1 MATQIKQP
9 SRYDRFGQDGR
20 LVECGVVIFTA
31 SNDTTLELTSELNRI
46 RNANFLIAGSS
57 ADPKLA
63 QIVIAE
69 AIVTVDGGYIG
80 RPSAGTYTLEL
91 KNPNVVIQSASSSA
105 GLGAG
110 TTAYSVSGLT
120 AFYRLEGE

>member
-9 SRYDRFGQDGR
+9 ARFEHFGQDGR

-31 SNDTTLELTSELNRI
+31 SNDTTLELVSELNRI
-46 RNANFLIAGSS
+46 RGANFIFGGTS

-63 QIVIAE
+63 QIVINE
-69 AIVTVDGGYIG
+69 AVQTVDGGYIA
-80 RPSAGTYTLEL
+80 RPSSGKYTLEV
-91 KNPNVVIQSASSSA
+91 KNPSVVIQSASSSA

-110 TTAYSVSGLT
+110 TTNYSIAGLT